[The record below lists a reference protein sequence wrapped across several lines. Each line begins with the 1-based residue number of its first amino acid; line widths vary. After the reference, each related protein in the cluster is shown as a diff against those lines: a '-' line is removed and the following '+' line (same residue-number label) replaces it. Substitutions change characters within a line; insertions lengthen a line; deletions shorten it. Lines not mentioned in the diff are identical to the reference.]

1 MTTFDMIWE
10 FIMDHELVLQTQL
23 KLSLQRIRQ
32 QIADLELMD
41 IRSKRSQ
48 ELFTALFISSPIG
61 IFIVQG
67 GKFVNVNPQF
77 EKLIGISKMD
87 LIGRESLSLVIP
99 EDRESVAVNARKM
112 LKGGDTEPYEYRVI
126 QEDGSVK
133 WIMETVTSIQ
143 YMGSTATLGNFMDIT
158 SRKQTEAALVESQE
172 HYRDLFE
179 NANDI
184 IYIHDLKGRFVGLN
198 KRALE
203 ISGYQLEEVID
214 HNFLEV
220 IAPQYHVLVTHTM
233 VRDIFLGLTPTY
245 ELEMITKNG
254 NLVPLE
260 VRPRLLKKNGI
271 PYGVQGIARD
281 ITERKQME
289 TELRATNQRLLDIIE
304 FLPDATFVID
314 NQGQVIAWN
323 RAIETMTGLNKN
335 AIIGRGQY
343 LYAVP
348 FYGSTRPMLADL
360 IGNPSLDANNYYE
373 EVRREGNSLYT
384 EIFAPGMYDA
394 KGAYIWVK
402 ASPLM
407 DADGKLVGAIESI
420 RDISERKHFEEQL
433 RYLSLHDGLTNLY
446 NRTYFEEEINRLET
460 GRFQSTG
467 LLICDVDGLKLVNDT
482 LGHDAGDNL
491 LIGVARV
498 LQSCFRGED
507 VVARVG
513 GDEFAILMPHSDETV
528 TEIACMR
535 IREAVNMYNFGN
547 PEIPLS
553 LSLGFAVRST
563 PATTMT
569 EVYQAA
575 DNNMYREKLH
585 RRQSARSAIV
595 NTLMK
600 ALQAR
605 DFITEGHADRLQDMV
620 AMLGEAIGL
629 PGHRISD
636 LRLFA
641 EFHDIGKVG
650 IPDRILFKTG
660 PLSKD
665 ETFEMQRH
673 SEIGHRIALSAPD
686 LAPIADWILKHH
698 EWWNGNGYPMGLRE
712 AEIPLECRILSIA
725 DAYDAMT
732 NDRPYRPA
740 MPKRLAL
747 EELEKYAGTQFDPSL
762 VETFAHIVR
771 RGEQT
776 DNSILH
782 RKN

>member
-1 MTTFDMIWE
+1 ME
-10 FIMDHELVLQTQL
+10 HEHILQTQL

-32 QIADLELMD
+32 QIADLELLD

-67 GKFVNVNPQF
+67 GRFVNVNPQF
-77 EKLIGISKMD
+77 ENMIGISKLD
-87 LIGRESLSLVIP
+87 LIGRESLSLVVP
-99 EDRESVAVNARKM
+99 EDRESVSINARKM
-112 LKGGDTEPYEYRVI
+112 LKGDTTEPYEYRVI
-126 QEDGSVK
+126 QEDGSIK

-143 YMGSTATLGNFMDIT
+143 YMGNTATLGNFMDIT
-158 SRKQTEAALVESQE
+158 SRKLTEAALVESQD

-184 IYIHDLKGRFVGLN
+184 IYIHDLKGRFVALN
-198 KRALE
+198 NRALE
-203 ISGYQLEEVID
+203 ISGYQLEEVINR
-214 HNFLEV
+214 NFIDV
-220 IAPQYHVLVTHTM
+220 IAPAYHVLVGHTM

-245 ELEMITKNG
+245 ELEMITKRG
-254 NLVPLE
+254 KYVPLE
-260 VRPRLLKKNGI
+260 VRPRLLKKNGV

-289 TELRATNQRLLDIIE
+289 TELRATNQRLQDIIE

-314 NQGQVIAWN
+314 KSRKVIAWN
-323 RAIETMTGLNKN
+323 RAIEAMTSVNKN
-335 AIIGRGQY
+335 AIIGRGDY

-348 FYGSTRPMLADL
+348 FYGSPRPMLADL
-360 IGNPSLDANNYYE
+360 IGNPAVRSADYYD

-384 EIFAPGMYDA
+384 EIFAPNMYESR
-394 KGAYIWVK
+394 GAYIWVK

-407 DADGKLVGAIESI
+407 DTEGKIVGAIESI

-433 RYLSLHDGLTNLY
+433 RYLSMHDGLTGLY
-446 NRTYFEEEINRLET
+446 NRNYFEEEIRRLES
-460 GRFQSTG
+460 GRFQPTG

-491 LIGVARV
+491 LISVAQV
-498 LQSCFRGED
+498 LQSCFRGDD

-513 GDEFAILMPHSDETV
+513 GDEFAILMPRSDETI

-535 IREAVNMYNFGN
+535 IREAVNLYNAQN
-547 PEIPLS
+547 PDIPLS
-553 LSLGFAVRST
+553 LSIGFSMRSISSLS
-563 PATTMT
+563 MN

-605 DFITEGHADRLQDMV
+605 DFITEGHADRMQGMV
-620 AMLGEAIGL
+620 ALLGEAIGL

-650 IPDRILFKTG
+650 IPDRILFKPG

-665 ETFEMQRH
+665 EVFEMQRH

-686 LAPIADWILKHH
+686 LVPIADWILKHH

-712 AEIPLECRILSIA
+712 ADIPLECRILSIA

-732 NDRPYRPA
+732 SDRPYRSA
-740 MPKRLAL
+740 ITSRRAL
-747 EELEKYAGTQFDPSL
+747 EELERNAGIQFDPSL
-762 VETFAHIVR
+762 VTAFASVVKR
-771 RGEQT
+771 NECTQ
-776 DNSILH
+776 
-782 RKN
+782 

>member
-1 MTTFDMIWE
+1 
-10 FIMDHELVLQTQL
+10 MDREIVLQTQL

-77 EKLIGISKMD
+77 ENLIGISKGD
-87 LIGRESLSLVIP
+87 LIGRESLSLVLA
-99 EDRESVAVNARKM
+99 EDREIVAVNAKKM
-112 LKGGDTEPYEYRVI
+112 LKGEATEPYEYRVI
-126 QEDGSVK
+126 QEDGSIK

-158 SRKQTEAALVESQE
+158 SRKQTEAALLDSQE

-184 IYIHDLKGRFVGLN
+184 IYVHDLKGRFVSLN

-203 ISGYQLEEVID
+203 ISGYQLEEVINRSFID
-214 HNFLEV
+214 V
-220 IAPQYHVLVTHTM
+220 IAPPYHVLVSHTM

-245 ELEMITKNG
+245 ELEMITKSG
-254 NLVPLE
+254 KLVPME
-260 VRPRLLKKNGI
+260 VRPRLLKKNGV

-281 ITERKQME
+281 ITERKHME

-314 NQGQVIAWN
+314 NLGKVIAWN
-323 RAIETMTGLNKN
+323 RAIETMTGVNKN
-335 AIIGRGQY
+335 AIIGKGDY
-343 LYAVP
+343 LYAIP
-348 FYGSTRPMLADL
+348 FYGTSRPMLADL
-360 IGNPSLDANNYYE
+360 IGNLSVDHTDYYE
-373 EVRREGNSLYT
+373 EVHQEGNSLYT
-384 EIFAPGMYDA
+384 EIFAPGMY
-394 KGAYIWVK
+394 GANGAFIWVK

-407 DADGKLVGAIESI
+407 DADGKIVGAIESI

-433 RYLSLHDGLTNLY
+433 RYLSMHDGLTNLY
-446 NRTYFEEEINRLET
+446 NRTYFEEEISRLEA
-460 GRFQSTG
+460 GRFQPTG

-482 LGHDAGDNL
+482 LGHDVGDNL
-491 LIGVARV
+491 LISVARV

-513 GDEFAILMPHSDETV
+513 GDEFAILMPRSDEAV

-535 IREAVNMYNFGN
+535 IREAVNMYNAQN

-553 LSLGFAVRST
+553 LSLGFSVRST
-563 PATTMT
+563 PDTTMI

-600 ALQAR
+600 ALQER

-620 AMLGEAIGL
+620 AILGEAIGL

-650 IPDRILFKTG
+650 IPDRILFKPG

-665 ETFEMQRH
+665 EVFEMQRH

-686 LAPIADWILKHH
+686 LVPIADWILKHH
-698 EWWNGNGYPMGLRE
+698 EWWNGHGYPMGLRE
-712 AEIPLECRILSIA
+712 GEIPLECRILSIA

-732 NDRPYRPA
+732 SDRPYRTA
-740 MPKRLAL
+740 MPRRLAL
-747 EELEKYAGTQFDPSL
+747 EELEKHAGTQFDPSL
-762 VETFAHIVR
+762 VQAFARIVR
-771 RGEQT
+771 NDE
-776 DNSILH
+776 H
-782 RKN
+782 VE

>member
-1 MTTFDMIWE
+1 MERETI
-10 FIMDHELVLQTQL
+10 LQTQL

-67 GKFVNVNPQF
+67 GRFVNVNPQF
-77 EKLIGISKMD
+77 ENLIGISKVD
-87 LIGRESLSLVIP
+87 LIGRESLSLVVP
-99 EDRESVAVNARKM
+99 EDRENVSINAKNM
-112 LKGGDTEPYEYRVI
+112 LKGESSEPYEYRVI
-126 QEDGSVK
+126 QEDGSIK

-143 YMGSTATLGNFMDIT
+143 YMGKTATLGNFMDIT
-158 SRKQTEAALVESQE
+158 SRKLTEAALVDSQE

-184 IYIHDLKGRFVGLN
+184 IYIHDLKGRFISLN

-203 ISGYQLEEVID
+203 ISGYELDEVINR
-214 HNFLEV
+214 NFIEV
-220 IAPQYHVLVTHTM
+220 IAPTHHVLVSHTM

-245 ELEMITKNG
+245 ELEMITKG
-254 NLVPLE
+254 GWLVPLE
-260 VRPRLLKKNGI
+260 VRPRLLKKNGV

-289 TELRATNQRLLDIIE
+289 NELRATNQRLQDIIE

-314 NQGQVIAWN
+314 QNRKVIAWN
-323 RAIETMTGLNKN
+323 RAIEAMTGVNKN
-335 AIIGRGQY
+335 DIIGRGDF

-348 FYGSTRPMLADL
+348 FHGSPRPMLADL
-360 IGNPSLDANNYYE
+360 IGNPFLETSDYYE
-373 EVRREGNSLYT
+373 EVRREGHSLYT
-384 EIFAPGMYDA
+384 EIFAPDMYE
-394 KGAYIWVK
+394 GRGSYIWVK

-407 DADGKLVGAIESI
+407 DTDGKIVGAIESI

-433 RYLSLHDGLTNLY
+433 RYLSMHDGLTNLY
-446 NRTYFEEEINRLET
+446 NRNYFEEEIARMES
-460 GRFQSTG
+460 GRFQPTG

-482 LGHDAGDNL
+482 LGHDAGDHL
-491 LIGVARV
+491 LISVARV
-498 LQSCFRGED
+498 VQSCFRGDD

-513 GDEFAILMPHSDETV
+513 GDEFAILMPRSDEIV

-535 IREAVNMYNFGN
+535 IREAVNMYNMQN
-547 PEIPLS
+547 PDIPLS
-553 LSLGFAVRST
+553 LSLGFAVRNT
-563 PATTMT
+563 PTLTMN

-605 DFITEGHADRLQDMV
+605 DFITEGHADRMQDMV
-620 AMLGEAIGL
+620 ALLGEAIGL
-629 PGHRISD
+629 PGHRIGD

-650 IPDRILFKTG
+650 IPDRILFKPG
-660 PLSKD
+660 PLSK
-665 ETFEMQRH
+665 EEIYEMQRH

-686 LAPIADWILKHH
+686 LVPIADWILKHH
-698 EWWNGNGYPMGLRE
+698 EWWNGSGYPMGLRE
-712 AEIPLECRILSIA
+712 SDIPLECRILSIA

-732 NDRPYRPA
+732 SDRPYRAALPQ
-740 MPKRLAL
+740 RQAL
-747 EELEKYAGTQFDPSL
+747 EELQRNAGIQFDPSL
-762 VETFAHIVR
+762 VTAFASVVNNND
-771 RGEQT
+771 Q
-776 DNSILH
+776 D
-782 RKN
+782 

>member
-1 MTTFDMIWE
+1 ME
-10 FIMDHELVLQTQL
+10 RESLLQTQL

-77 EKLIGISKMD
+77 ENLIGIAKMD
-87 LIGRESLSLVIP
+87 LIGRESLSLVVP
-99 EDRESVAVNARKM
+99 EDRENVSINAKKM
-112 LKGGDTEPYEYRVI
+112 LKGESSEPYEYRVI
-126 QEDGSVK
+126 QEDGSSK

-143 YMGSTATLGNFMDIT
+143 YMGQTATLGNFMDIT
-158 SRKQTEAALVESQE
+158 SRKMTEAALLDSQE

-184 IYIHDLKGRFVGLN
+184 IYIHDLKGRFVALN

-203 ISGYQLEEVID
+203 ISGYELDEVINR
-214 HNFLEV
+214 NFVDV
-220 IAPQYHVLVTHTM
+220 IAPAYHVLVTHTM

-245 ELEMITKNG
+245 ELEMITKSG
-254 NLVPLE
+254 WLVPLE
-260 VRPRLLKKNGI
+260 VRPRLLKKNGV

-289 TELRATNQRLLDIIE
+289 NELRATNQRLQDIIE

-314 NQGQVIAWN
+314 QNHKVIAWN
-323 RAIETMTGLNKN
+323 RAIEAMTGVNKN
-335 AIIGRGQY
+335 DIIGRGDY
-343 LYAVP
+343 FYAVP
-348 FYGSTRPMLADL
+348 FYGSPRPMLADL
-360 IGNPSLDANNYYE
+360 IGNPLLTTEDYYD
-373 EVRREGNSLYT
+373 EVRREGNSLYI
-384 EIFAPGMYDA
+384 EIFAPTMYE
-394 KGAYIWVK
+394 GNGSFIWVK

-407 DADGKLVGAIESI
+407 DTDGKIVGAIESI

-433 RYLSLHDGLTNLY
+433 RYLSMHDSLTGLY
-446 NRTYFEEEINRLET
+446 NRNYFEEEIHRLES
-460 GRFQSTG
+460 GRFQPIG
-467 LLICDVDGLKLVNDT
+467 LLVCDVDGLKLVNDT

-491 LIGVARV
+491 LISVARV
-498 LQSCFRGED
+498 LQSCFRGDD

-513 GDEFAILMPHSDETV
+513 GDEFAILMPRSEEMV

-535 IREAVNMYNFGN
+535 IREAVNMYNMQS
-547 PEIPLS
+547 PDIPLS
-553 LSLGFAVRST
+553 LSLGFAVRT
-563 PATTMT
+563 NPGLTMN
-569 EVYQAA
+569 EIYQAA

-605 DFITEGHADRLQDMV
+605 DFITEGHGDRMQDMV
-620 AMLGEAIGL
+620 ALLGEAIGL
-629 PGHRISD
+629 PVHRIGD
-636 LRLFA
+636 LRLLA

-650 IPDRILFKTG
+650 IPDRILFKPG

-665 ETFEMQRH
+665 EIHEMQRH

-686 LAPIADWILKHH
+686 LVPIADWILKHH

-712 AEIPLECRILSIA
+712 SDIPLECRILSIA

-732 NDRPYRPA
+732 SDRPYRAALPS
-740 MPKRLAL
+740 MHAL
-747 EELEKYAGTQFDPSL
+747 EELQRNAGVQFDPTL
-762 VETFAHIVR
+762 VSAFAGVISK
-771 RGEQT
+771 T
-776 DNSILH
+776 N
-782 RKN
+782 